1 MYLFHRLTPV
11 TEKIVAEFEAFQ
23 SLGKLQILSQ
33 GLTLKIM
40 FEQQVQKGTT
50 QL

>member
-1 MYLFHRLTPV
+1 MA
-11 TEKIVAEFEAFQ
+11 EKIAAEFGAFQ

-33 GLTLKIM
+33 GLLLKIM

-50 QL
+50 PE